1 MTHSGHAAMWE
12 ISFVTEKNWQIRFL
26 SGKSEKASLHFTCE
40 GKSRCYLMWAKQ
52 IMSSK
57 NKQIHTR
64 QTCFLSKEVFTSPA
78 LPRPGAN
85 YNTNC
90 RFSSRKDPDFLHNRR
105 HKTFLFNDIM
115 HLLATSSSLCGQTVH
130 MSSKNM
136 QKFLLMFRFQAKS
149 IVVASVAMFVGRSL
163 AWRRDKQLAKRYGRV
178 LESV

>member
-1 MTHSGHAAMWE
+1 
-12 ISFVTEKNWQIRFL
+12 
-26 SGKSEKASLHFTCE
+26 
-40 GKSRCYLMWAKQ
+40 
-52 IMSSK
+52 MSSK

-78 LPRPGAN
+78 LPRPGTN

-115 HLLATSSSLCGQTVH
+115 HLLAISSSLCGETVH

-163 AWRRDKQLAKRYGRV
+163 DWRREKQLAKRYGRV